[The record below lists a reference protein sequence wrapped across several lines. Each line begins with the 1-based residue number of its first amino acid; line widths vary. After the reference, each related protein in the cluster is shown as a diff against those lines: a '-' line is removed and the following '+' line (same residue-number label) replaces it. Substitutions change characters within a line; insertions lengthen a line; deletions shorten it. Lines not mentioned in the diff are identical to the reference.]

1 MARSSPWLLG
11 EAGFMCGWPLC
22 EGRQGLCGCS
32 LGICVQI
39 CLPSAYAWSPVDND
53 CM

>member
-22 EGRQGLCGCS
+22 AGRQGLCGCS
-32 LGICVQI
+32 LGIYLCADLFVVCLCVV
-39 CLPSAYAWSPVDND
+39 PGG
-53 CM
+53 